1 MRIGFVGLGIM
12 GKPMVKNLLKARFA
26 VTCYNRTASKVAEL
40 VEMGAQAAAT
50 PREAAE
56 NSDVTITMVSDTPD
70 VQEVIL
76 GTNGIIHGAKS
87 GSIVVDMSTI
97 SPAATKEISAALA
110 KRGITMLD
118 APVSGG
124 DKGAIAGTLTIM
136 VGGPEEAL
144 ERVMPVLL
152 AMGKKVTHMGPSGSG
167 QMTKLCNQIGCALTI
182 QSFSE
187 AFVLAAAAGLDLDK
201 VFEAISG
208 GAAGSW
214 SMSNYGPKV
223 LAGDFSPGFMV
234 KLHQKDLKLVM
245 DAARQL
251 NVALPGTAVAQQL
264 FNVAEKENG
273 GQLGNQA
280 MIKPLE
286 AMAGV
291 EARSKGGKS
300 R

>member
-1 MRIGFVGLGIM
+1 MKIGFVGLGIM
-12 GKPMVKNLLKARFA
+12 GKPMVRNLLKAGFA
-26 VTCYNRTASKVAEL
+26 VTCYNRTASKVVEVVEL
-40 VEMGAQAAAT
+40 GAQSAVSPSAVAAA
-50 PREAAE
+50 
-56 NSDVTITMVSDTPD
+56 SDVTITMVSDTPD
-70 VQEVIL
+70 VKEVIL
-76 GTNGIIHGAKS
+76 GTNGIIHGAKR

-97 SPAATKEISAALA
+97 SPAATKEIYAALA
-110 KRGITMLD
+110 ERGVTMLD

-136 VGGPEEAL
+136 VGGPADAL
-144 ERVMPVLL
+144 ERVMPALL
-152 AMGKKVTHMGPSGSG
+152 AVGKKVTHMGPIGSG

-245 DAARQL
+245 EAARDL
-251 NVALPGTAVAQQL
+251 HVTLPGTAVAQQL
-264 FNVAEKENG
+264 FNAAEKENG

-291 EARSKGGKS
+291 RARGSKK
-300 R
+300 

>member
-1 MRIGFVGLGIM
+1 MKIGFVGLGIM
-12 GKPMVKNLLKARFA
+12 GKPMVKNLLEAGFD
-26 VTCYNRTASKVAEL
+26 VTCYNRTASKVAEVVAL
-40 VEMGAQAAAT
+40 GAKAADTPKAAA
-50 PREAAE
+50 AA
-56 NSDVTITMVSDTPD
+56 SDVTITMVSDTPD
-70 VQEVIL
+70 VEEVIL
-76 GTNGIIHGAKS
+76 GPSGIIHGAKR

-97 SPAATKEISAALA
+97 SPAATKEFAAALA
-110 KRGITMLD
+110 DKGVAMLD

-124 DKGAIAGTLTIM
+124 EKGAIEGTLTIM
-136 VGGPEEAL
+136 VGGPAEAL
-144 ERVMPVLL
+144 ETVMPAFM

-187 AFVLAAAAGLDLDK
+187 AFVLGAAAGLDLDK
-201 VFEAISG
+201 VFQAISG

-245 DAARQL
+245 EAARDL
-251 NVALPGTAVAQQL
+251 HVALPGTAVAQQL
-264 FNVAEKENG
+264 FAVAEKEEG
-273 GQLGNQA
+273 GRLGNQS

-291 EARSKGGKS
+291 KARSQKKQ
-300 R
+300 